1 MTSSLQSPL
10 PLFLA
15 VILLLSKSALPQTEL
30 PAPKTVEEALHQMFD
45 SAGVIFTGEVT
56 AIRSLPGE
64 NGSSGVVEIDFKID
78 AAIRGCNSG
87 SIYTLREWPGLWAGG
102 DQRYPLGQHFLML
115 LHAPS
120 PSGMA
125 SPVEGMTGAIPIRA
139 TTSAPQ
145 IASSSTATTPV
156 IADLRWIGTHLLRPP
171 AFSPSQVTAAASMPP
186 TQSVTPSN
194 SSVAAQQAPVSV
206 VLDMFKD
213 WQHQAQP

>member
-1 MTSSLQSPL
+1 
-10 PLFLA
+10 
-15 VILLLSKSALPQTEL
+15 
-30 PAPKTVEEALHQMFD
+30 
-45 SAGVIFTGEVT
+45 
-56 AIRSLPGE
+56 
-64 NGSSGVVEIDFKID
+64 
-78 AAIRGCNSG
+78 
-87 SIYTLREWPGLWAGG
+87 
-102 DQRYPLGQHFLML
+102 
-115 LHAPS
+115 
-120 PSGMA
+120 MA

-194 SSVAAQQAPVSV
+194 SSVAAQQAPVAV